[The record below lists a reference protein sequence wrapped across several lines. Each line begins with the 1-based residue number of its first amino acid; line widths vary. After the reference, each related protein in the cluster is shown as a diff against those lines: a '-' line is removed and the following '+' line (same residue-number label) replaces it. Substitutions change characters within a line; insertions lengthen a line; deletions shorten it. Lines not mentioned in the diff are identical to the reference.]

1 MSATVSTDE
10 IAQQIIDL
18 LTELSPSP
26 DDDPPLWPWSLI
38 AAHLPNGYWRRLEAL
53 DKLANAGR
61 IVEVKVSGTPYVGL
75 CDDLCKQANAAA
87 ERRGEPDLTLAV

>member
-10 IAQQIIDL
+10 IAEQIMDL
-18 LTELSPSP
+18 LTDLSPNP
-26 DDDPPLWPWSLI
+26 DDPPLWPWSLI

-61 IVEVKVSGTPYVGL
+61 IVEVKVGGTPYLGL

-87 ERRGEPDLTLAV
+87 AERGEPDLTLAV